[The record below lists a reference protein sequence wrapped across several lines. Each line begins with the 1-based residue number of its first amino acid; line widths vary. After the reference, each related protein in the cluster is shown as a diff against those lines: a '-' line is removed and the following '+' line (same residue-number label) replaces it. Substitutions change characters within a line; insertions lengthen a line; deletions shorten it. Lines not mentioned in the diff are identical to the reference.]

1 MMTHQPTKRTD
12 IALVG
17 GGLTTY
23 MMAAV
28 LQHSGYDFVWFSGAE
43 PDARQ
48 HKDTRT
54 TTLHH
59 AGKKMLETLGVW
71 DRLGEHAW
79 PLTDIHVEI
88 SHQHPRKS
96 ASDQHQDGYKHT
108 QKDAPQNSHP
118 WPLHFASDAPPMGY
132 VVDNQK
138 LQDALEPLTKNV
150 PRQACKITRTAP
162 ASPCQI
168 ETDTSQQWECDL
180 LIACDGPASPLR
192 AQAGLQ
198 AKKQD
203 RGQTAIVTN
212 IQTSRAINHTAWQI
226 FCPEG
231 PLALMATNS
240 HQASVVWTVSDS
252 KAREILALEDTD
264 FNAALQAS
272 FGNNLGDLSVCSPR
286 LVWPLRPVFVRK
298 RVAEGFVL
306 AGDAAHALHPL
317 AGMGYNLALGD
328 AAVLLDCLQQA
339 RQRGLSAGHISVTT
353 AYQNRRNAEIL
364 ALTGVTQILDRML
377 SRKRGPLTALGA
389 AGMAILGRTALRHRI
404 SNIAMGGTL
413 SPAPLFSGKLHS

>member
-1 MMTHQPTKRTD
+1 MTNPPKKRTD

-28 LQHSGYDFVWFSGAE
+28 LQHSGYDFVWFSGPE
-43 PDARQ
+43 PDAGQ
-48 HKDTRT
+48 HTDTRT

-59 AGKKMLETLGVW
+59 AGKKMLETLGAW
-71 DRLGEHAW
+71 DRLGADAW
-79 PLTDIHVEI
+79 PLTDIHVKI
-88 SHQHPRKS
+88 SHHI
-96 ASDQHQDGYKHT
+96 AT
-108 QKDAPQNSHP
+108 QNTQAQNTQAQNSGSKNTHS
-118 WPLHFASDAPPMGY
+118 WPLHFASDKPPMGY

-138 LQDALEPLTKNV
+138 LREALEPLTNEV
-150 PRQACKITRTAP
+150 SRHACKITSITP

-168 ETDTSQQWECDL
+168 ETDSGQQWECDL

-192 AQAGLQ
+192 TQAGLQ
-198 AKKQD
+198 AKKQG

-231 PLALMATNS
+231 PLALMATNR

-252 KAREILALEDTD
+252 RASKILALEEAD

-286 LVWPLRPVFVRK
+286 LIWPLRPAFVSK

-328 AAVLLDCLQQA
+328 AAILLDCLQQA
-339 RQRGLSAGHISVTT
+339 HQRGLSAGHISVTT
-353 AYQNRRNAEIL
+353 GYQNRRNAEIL
-364 ALTGVTQILDRML
+364 ALTGVTQILDRLL
-377 SRKRGPLTALGA
+377 SRRRGPLTMLSA
-389 AGMAILGRTALRHRI
+389 AGMAILGRTALRHQI
-404 SNIAMGGTL
+404 SKIAMGGTL

>member
-1 MMTHQPTKRTD
+1 MTDQAKKRTD
-12 IALVG
+12 IALIG

-43 PDARQ
+43 TQASQ
-48 HKDTRT
+48 TKDTRT

-59 AGKKMLETLGVW
+59 AGKIMLETLGVW
-71 DRLGEHAW
+71 DRLGADAW
-79 PLTDIHVEI
+79 PLTDIHVKI
-88 SHQHPRKS
+88 SHRGS
-96 ASDQHQDGYKHT
+96 T
-108 QKDAPQNSHP
+108 RNSGP
-118 WPLHFASDAPPMGY
+118 WPLHFTSDEPPMGY

-138 LQDALEPLTKNV
+138 LREALAPLTKNIS
-150 PRQACKITRTAP
+150 RYSDKITHITP

-168 ETDTSQQWECDL
+168 ETDTGQHWECDL
-180 LIACDGPASPLR
+180 AIACDGPASPLR

-226 FCPEG
+226 FCPQG

-240 HQASVVWTVSDS
+240 HHASVVWTVSDNR
-252 KAREILALEDTD
+252 AADLIALEDTA
-264 FNAALQAS
+264 FNAELHAS
-272 FGNNLGDLSVCSPR
+272 FGNYLGDLSVCSPR
-286 LVWPLRPVFVRK
+286 LVWPLRPVFVSK

-328 AAVLLDCLQQA
+328 AAILLDCLQQA

-353 AYQNRRNAEIL
+353 AYQKRRNAEIL

-377 SRKRGPLTALGA
+377 SRERGPLTMFSA
-389 AGMAILGRTALRHRI
+389 AGMAILGRTTLRHHI
-404 SNIAMGGTL
+404 SKIAMGGTL

>member
-1 MMTHQPTKRTD
+1 MIQLPKKRTD

-28 LQHSGYDFVWFSGAE
+28 LQHSGYDFVWFSGPE
-43 PDARQ
+43 PDAAP

-59 AGKKMLETLGVW
+59 AGKIMLETLGVW
-71 DRLGEHAW
+71 DRLGADAW
-79 PLTDIHVEI
+79 PLTDIHVKI
-88 SHQHPRKS
+88 SPRANTQHS
-96 ASDQHQDGYKHT
+96 SV
-108 QKDAPQNSHP
+108 QNSKS
-118 WPLHFASDAPPMGY
+118 WPLHFASDEPPMGY

-138 LQDALEPLTKNV
+138 LRDALEPLTKNV
-150 PRQACKITRTAP
+150 ARHACNVTHMAP
-162 ASPCQI
+162 DSPCQI
-168 ETDTSQQWECDL
+168 DTDDGQQWECDL

-192 AQAGLQ
+192 EQAGLQ

-226 FCPEG
+226 FCAEG
-231 PLALMATNS
+231 PLALMATNR

-252 KAREILALEDTD
+252 RAREFLALEDMD

-272 FGNNLGDLSVCSPR
+272 FGNALGDLSVCSPR
-286 LVWPLRPVFVRK
+286 LNWPLRPVFVRK

-364 ALTGVTQILDRML
+364 ALTGVTQILDRLL
-377 SRKRGPLTALGA
+377 SRERGPLTMIGA
-389 AGMAILGRTALRHRI
+389 AGMAILGRTSLRHQV

-413 SPAPLFSGKLHS
+413 SPAPLFSGKLQC

>member
-1 MMTHQPTKRTD
+1 MIHQPKKRTD

-28 LQHSGYDFVWFSGAE
+28 LQHSGYDFVWFSGPE

-48 HKDTRT
+48 PRDTRT

-59 AGKKMLETLGVW
+59 AGKIMLETLGVW
-71 DRLGEHAW
+71 DRLGADAW
-79 PLTDIHVEI
+79 PLTDIHVKI
-88 SHQHPRKS
+88 SHHVNSRSSQS
-96 ASDQHQDGYKHT
+96 ENFLS
-108 QKDAPQNSHP
+108 QNFLSQNFRS
-118 WPLHFASDAPPMGY
+118 WPLHFASDKPPMGY

-138 LQDALEPLTKNV
+138 LRDALEPLTNKV
-150 PRQACKITRTAP
+150 SRHACKITSITP

-168 ETDTSQQWECDL
+168 ETDNGQHWECDL

-192 AQAGLQ
+192 TQAGLS

-212 IQTSRAINHTAWQI
+212 IQTSRAINHAAWQI
-226 FCPEG
+226 FCPDG
-231 PLALMATNS
+231 PLALMATNR

-252 KAREILALEDTD
+252 KAREFLALEEAD

-286 LVWPLRPVFVRK
+286 LIWPLRPVFVRK

-328 AAVLLDCLQQA
+328 AAILLDCLQQA

-353 AYQNRRNAEIL
+353 GYQNRRNAEIL
-364 ALTGVTQILDRML
+364 ALTGVTQILDRLL
-377 SRKRGPLTALGA
+377 SRERGPLTMLGA
-389 AGMAILGRTALRHRI
+389 AGMAILGRTSLRHQI
-404 SNIAMGGTL
+404 SAIAMGGTL
-413 SPAPLFSGKLHS
+413 SPAPLFSGKLQC